1 MSRDVIKNGPATLHA
16 LELELDEPVL
26 FDASALL
33 AATEWRETLARNL
46 RDAAGCAL
54 AWRHATHWA
63 RELMERGAPY
73 AWRPNL
79 VGVAAPGWGGG
90 E

>member
-1 MSRDVIKNGPATLHA
+1 VSRDVIKYGPATLA
-16 LELELDEPVL
+16 TLEREMDEPVL
-26 FDASALL
+26 FDAATLL
-33 AATEWRETLARNL
+33 AASAWRETLARNL

-73 AWRPNL
+73 AWRPNCD
-79 VGVAAPGWGGG
+79 GKPAPGW
-90 E
+90 ER